1 MFYKHYT
8 MIKKQISISPYIYPG
23 LKVTPHERRRLKAKL
38 KLFKFKLS
46 KEEVMSIIAEECE
59 VTPAQIICRSR
70 EKEIVNARFIF
81 CGIMKIYYNYSLI
94 TIGKMIDGRDHT
106 SIMHAVTM
114 FKDRFKQEDAFR
126 DTVLNV
132 YDKIGIDPAHFEN
145 IEPNKKVIVQ
155 LT

>member
-1 MFYKHYT
+1 
-8 MIKKQISISPYIYPG
+8 MIKKPMTISPYVFPG

-38 KLFKFKLS
+38 KLFNFKLS
-46 KEEVMSIIAEECE
+46 KEEVLSIIAEECE
-59 VTPAQIICRSR
+59 VTPAEIVCRSR
-70 EKEIVNARFIF
+70 ERELVNARFIF
-81 CGIMKIYYNYSLI
+81 CGIMKIYYNYSLN
-94 TIGKMIDGRDHT
+94 TIGQMIDGRDHT

-145 IEPNKKVIVQ
+145 IESNKKVIRQ
-155 LT
+155 LI